1 MHRIMG
7 ILVVLLCPVLLI
19 GGEPTPVAKAAN
31 LIPDPDYLPKVGD
44 RAVLYSLDSEKI
56 PFDLWCATTSEN
68 CRNFIKS
75 MFATDD
81 QGEEANDPSIEAKIV
96 HLTPKTDV
104 QLLSVETVEVE
115 GGKDGAPLKCTYFAI
130 RVLSGPFQGQTLYT
144 LDFHITRLVA
154 PPVPHG
160 AADGDK
166 AAKSIAPGSAPTQV
180 LFDTANVPATEQEA
194 AKLPEPPAPAP
205 AAAPALIELETPD
218 VLAAKQE
225 AAKRPEPPAPAP
237 ARIELETPDDLTS
250 KREAAKR
257 PEPPVPVPARIELE
271 IPDDLTSKQ
280 EAAKLPEPP
289 APAPA
294 RIELETP
301 DVPTKPIQETAG
313 ISAVAPSTLPEASSL
328 PEPVGLESAAPAQDV
343 SSSSAP
349 SPKSHVDI
357 LTAETSR
364 RVIPGVEPPA
374 LADSSPSSRPAS
386 LAQPTLASA
395 SPEPPAA
402 PAQLSLPLTPLP
414 EPDIASRAIVRESSA
429 GRPPAVSSPRAQT
442 TGISSQID
450 RRMLSNPARGVVSA
464 PAKPLS
470 APEMLTGARARD
482 TAGKTVEALVAYRTL
497 ERTHPGSRE
506 SRIAIERIK
515 GLTEKLQVDAQEVRA
530 ASVMKQA
537 REIEAAGKRTLALSY
552 FQQIVKVYPKT
563 PTARLASE
571 HIKSMGTSSPSPG
584 N

>member
-1 MHRIMG
+1 MIGTHQLDRSDSHPLGQHTKANGSEANMHRIMG

-225 AAKRPEPPAPAP
+225 AAKR
-237 ARIELETPDDLTS
+237 
-250 KREAAKR
+250 
-257 PEPPVPVPARIELE
+257 
-271 IPDDLTSKQ
+271 
-280 EAAKLPEPP
+280 PEPP